1 MIGYSA
7 QDFNSFKSSK
17 LHNSCGSNTTF
28 LHWEIIFT
36 HSSEWMR
43 QAGGPL
49 SMKLPTN
56 RKQYCHCDIFL
67 TVIQIRDATA
77 VFEMLLC
84 PNIYNDSCFW
94 KFVKHSKVVNG
105 SGNPILLCISA

>member
-36 HSSEWMR
+36 QQSICASFQCGNIYVSHSSEWMR

-77 VFEMLLC
+77 VF
-84 PNIYNDSCFW
+84 
-94 KFVKHSKVVNG
+94 
-105 SGNPILLCISA
+105 